1 MKRKIRNVACGVAQ
15 KFAVSAEHFAFL
27 ARESGN
33 HEVFVDLLTGGIS
46 PECFDIERNRIH
58 VRRCVEF
65 IKWHLD
71 EIPGCHPA
79 SAGLVVTFSSS
90 DSPGWCFKADFRVI
104 ITSHDG
110 TTWHGEFHT
119 PEQMIAC

>member
-1 MKRKIRNVACGVAQ
+1 MKRKIRNAACGVAQ

-27 ARESGN
+27 AMESGN
-33 HEVFVDLLTGGIS
+33 HEIFIDLLTGDIS

-65 IKWHLD
+65 MKWRLE
-71 EIPGCHPA
+71 EIPGCNPA
-79 SAGLVVTFSSS
+79 SARLIVIFSKS
-90 DSPGWCFKADFRVI
+90 DSPDWSFKSEFRVI

-110 TTWHGEFHT
+110 TTWHGEFYT
-119 PEQMIAC
+119 PQQMIAC